1 MITQRLMKLGSW
13 NLTLTD
19 PSLKDEIDYFEHV
32 VVIPGELRIPAVLS
46 DASILSIARYVGIIR
61 GKRVAGPA
69 GGDDALELS
78 GHGLSGWLGDEDGKG
93 DIIEAARNYSVDTFA
108 NVLDRSGSTPYGLL
122 RDAAGAQTAIHA
134 GTLFSVAGT
143 YTGNHRFIDQRSAI
157 RYVVDVFGAEYR
169 VNPDFTLDAGLES
182 DLFVTTPTA
191 ILARKITDGRDP
203 TIEGIPIAQFESDT
217 DVHDYSTRVV
227 VLADGSGSLIATGSA
242 DAASVPYVD
251 GFANDV
257 VRTRMVNEAET
268 SAGNANSRAQLH
280 LNRFAALRKALTI
293 STKDFDVE
301 GSFAVGDTVY
311 VWDPTDEALV
321 DITNEVRFRGA
332 VLSPVK
338 IRVLGQTFPITAGM
352 SVYIRHGDATYTD
365 VTDSVVFEEGETS
378 LEVGANPRSL
388 GGGEGG
394 QILSGRVNTEPVPDD
409 GSTPDVPVHAN
420 TPWGTASYLDNE
432 GRTRA
437 RILVEW
443 DTPLNTDA
451 STITD
456 GSHYTIRWRITGE
469 TEYQFSTV
477 DFGTNKFLLQD
488 LSPGVT
494 YEISVAAVDRH
505 NNSAGYG
512 ADESVVA
519 QADTIAPSTPAAATV
534 AGSPLALQ
542 ISHDLGKASGG
553 TFNLEA
559 DLDHLKVYV
568 STTSGFTP
576 AEANRAGEI
585 PATNANLT
593 LGITVIK
600 TFEILDTA
608 TRFVKVTAVDAAGN
622 ESGASAQASVT
633 ADLIDT
639 AHITDAL
646 ITTAKI
652 DNLAVTNA
660 KINDLN
666 VNKLKAG
673 TINAEIITL
682 TGSAK
687 LEIVQASGNIQLGS
701 DVGPVVGYAGLSLSH
716 SNFDNIFLRRNSDGV
731 VFFRINDGGANAL
744 TFDSASGVLAV
755 TGEIHAN
762 TGTLTTLT
770 VDGTITLGTD
780 GVLRTAPSGQRI
792 EITGADQDRIR
803 FFTGDSF
810 EAIPGTTRAAVSGS
824 GASRTLQTA
833 VHAPTT
839 TGDTNSMA
847 LIVRSESFDDSSFS
861 PAIVASYGGGS
872 SQTPQFRMET
882 NIRLRLAEGTASEPG
897 LAFVSDG
904 KTGMY
909 RSGTDEIALG
919 SGGAEMFTGLNAA
932 TDEVRIL
939 PAFANAIASGD
950 DHVGVTSTGLLRRQT
965 SALKY
970 KKFVARLDPRELA
983 NIDLDP
989 ARFKRRST
997 TTTRGE
1003 RDDAWHVGLVADWLI
1018 DQDERLGRR
1027 DPNGKPEN
1035 FNDRAVQA
1043 VLASKSIVAF
1053 EEITDLRTEIDE
1065 LTTRLAELERA
1076 A

>member
-1 MITQRLMKLGSW
+1 
-13 NLTLTD
+13 
-19 PSLKDEIDYFEHV
+19 FEHV

-93 DIIEAARNYSVDTFA
+93 DIIEAARAYSGDTFA
-108 NVLDRSGSTPYGLL
+108 NVLNRSGSTPYGLL

-143 YTGNHRFIDQRSAI
+143 YTGTHRFIDQRSAI
-157 RYVVDVFGAEYR
+157 RYIVDVFGAEYR

-311 VWDPTDEALV
+311 VWDPTDAALV

-512 ADESVVA
+512 TDESVVA
-519 QADTIAPSTPAAATV
+519 QADMRPKEA
-534 AGSPLALQ
+534 PLA
-542 ISHDLGKASGG
+542 
-553 TFNLEA
+553 
-559 DLDHLKVYV
+559 
-568 STTSGFTP
+568 
-576 AEANRAGEI
+576 RARPE
-585 PATNANLT
+585 PVNA
-593 LGITVIK
+593 
-600 TFEILDTA
+600 
-608 TRFVKVTAVDAAGN
+608 
-622 ESGASAQASVT
+622 
-633 ADLIDT
+633 
-639 AHITDAL
+639 
-646 ITTAKI
+646 
-652 DNLAVTNA
+652 
-660 KINDLN
+660 
-666 VNKLKAG
+666 
-673 TINAEIITL
+673 
-682 TGSAK
+682 
-687 LEIVQASGNIQLGS
+687 
-701 DVGPVVGYAGLSLSH
+701 
-716 SNFDNIFLRRNSDGV
+716 
-731 VFFRINDGGANAL
+731 
-744 TFDSASGVLAV
+744 
-755 TGEIHAN
+755 
-762 TGTLTTLT
+762 
-770 VDGTITLGTD
+770 
-780 GVLRTAPSGQRI
+780 
-792 EITGADQDRIR
+792 
-803 FFTGDSF
+803 
-810 EAIPGTTRAAVSGS
+810 
-824 GASRTLQTA
+824 
-833 VHAPTT
+833 
-839 TGDTNSMA
+839 
-847 LIVRSESFDDSSFS
+847 
-861 PAIVASYGGGS
+861 
-872 SQTPQFRMET
+872 
-882 NIRLRLAEGTASEPG
+882 
-897 LAFVSDG
+897 
-904 KTGMY
+904 
-909 RSGTDEIALG
+909 
-919 SGGAEMFTGLNAA
+919 
-932 TDEVRIL
+932 
-939 PAFANAIASGD
+939 
-950 DHVGVTSTGLLRRQT
+950 
-965 SALKY
+965 
-970 KKFVARLDPRELA
+970 
-983 NIDLDP
+983 
-989 ARFKRRST
+989 
-997 TTTRGE
+997 
-1003 RDDAWHVGLVADWLI
+1003 
-1018 DQDERLGRR
+1018 
-1027 DPNGKPEN
+1027 
-1035 FNDRAVQA
+1035 
-1043 VLASKSIVAF
+1043 
-1053 EEITDLRTEIDE
+1053 
-1065 LTTRLAELERA
+1065 
-1076 A
+1076 